1 MVRHFE
7 EATSKVISVFR
18 NYNVNKDVI
27 ETISNTLGSLYKEFS
42 ALGHISSH
50 SLERIEKERLED
62 YRFFLRYSY
71 SKEKFE
77 NVLEK
82 IWQVVDL
89 TTSILIMLN
98 SKFYCYESTREY
110 CKSIKLYYSSQS
122 NIRKIMNFNYDKIQ
136 AKLPVL
142 FSLVMLQVTVIFIK
156 IKIGDTI
163 EWINNDQRSHTLI
176 SGNGPKDPAKGK
188 LFDSRLGIKG
198 KVTYRFSSSGKFEY
212 FCKNHPSK
220 KGKVGVLNT

>member
-1 MVRHFE
+1 MIY
-7 EATSKVISVFR
+7 SVILFR
-18 NYNVNKDVI
+18 
-27 ETISNTLGSLYKEFS
+27 
-42 ALGHISSH
+42 
-50 SLERIEKERLED
+50 
-62 YRFFLRYSY
+62 
-71 SKEKFE
+71 
-77 NVLEK
+77 
-82 IWQVVDL
+82 
-89 TTSILIMLN
+89 
-98 SKFYCYESTREY
+98 CY

-142 FSLVMLQVTVIFIK
+142 FSLVMLQVIVTNANKFSPNFIK

-188 LFDSRLGIKG
+188 LFDSRLGIKR
-198 KVTYRFSSSGKFEY
+198 KVTHRFSSSGKFEY

-220 KGKVGVLNT
+220 KGKVVVLNT